1 MTLKPEQIHE
11 LRNVDITT
19 VDKSKLTDMSRVK
32 LDTSLPKEER
42 LNRILRTAK
51 NPYCFRYGDTAVKL
65 EFADDGPPLQDVMAD
80 FLIRQ
85 KSGL

>member
-1 MTLKPEQIHE
+1 MTLKPEQIRK
-11 LRNVDITT
+11 LRDVDITQI
-19 VDKSKLTDMSRVK
+19 DKSKLPDMSRVK
-32 LDTSLPKEER
+32 LDPHLSKEER
-42 LNRILRTAK
+42 LTRILRAAK

-65 EFADDGPPLQDVMAD
+65 EFADDGPSLQDVMAD

>member
-1 MTLKPEQIHE
+1 
-11 LRNVDITT
+11 
-19 VDKSKLTDMSRVK
+19 
-32 LDTSLPKEER
+32 

-65 EFADDGPPLQDVMAD
+65 EFTDDGPPLQDVMAD

>member
-1 MTLKPEQIHE
+1 MTLKLEQIPE
-11 LRNVDITT
+11 LRNMDIAM
-19 VDKSKLTDMSRVK
+19 VDKSKLPDMSRIE
-32 LDTSLPKEER
+32 LDASLSKEER
-42 LNRILRTAK
+42 LSRILRTAK

-65 EFADDGPPLQDVMAD
+65 EFADDGPSLQDVMAD

>member
-1 MTLKPEQIHE
+1 MTLKPEQIRK
-11 LRNVDITT
+11 LRDVDIAT
-19 VDKSKLTDMSRVK
+19 VDKSKLPDMSRVK
-32 LDTSLPKEER
+32 LDPRLTKEER
-42 LNRILRTAK
+42 LTRILRTAK

>member
-1 MTLKPEQIHE
+1 MALKPEKIHE
-11 LRNVDITT
+11 LRNVDIAT
-19 VDKSKLTDMSRVK
+19 VDKSKLADMSRIE
-32 LDTSLPKEER
+32 LDTSLTKEER
-42 LNRILRTAK
+42 LTRILRTAK
-51 NPYCFRYGDTAVKL
+51 NPYCFRYGDTAIKL